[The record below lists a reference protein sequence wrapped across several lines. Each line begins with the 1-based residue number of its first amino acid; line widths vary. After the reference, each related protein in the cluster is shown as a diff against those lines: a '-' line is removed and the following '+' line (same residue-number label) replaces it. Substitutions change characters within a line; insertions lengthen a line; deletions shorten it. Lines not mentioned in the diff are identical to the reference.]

1 MTIPAQVREHGG
13 PNVWDGNVCINF
25 AARFL
30 EALRAGM
37 EEGVLMGIR
46 FEKGGK
52 VVEVFPKEGGTFLT
66 EEFIKWKEQVRNL
79 EG

>member
-1 MTIPAQVREHGG
+1 MAIPAQVRERGG

-30 EALRAGM
+30 EALREVM
-37 EEGVLMGIR
+37 EEGDLMGIR
-46 FEKGGK
+46 FETGGNE
-52 VVEVFPKEGGTFLT
+52 VEVFRKEGGTFLT
-66 EEFIKWKEQVRNL
+66 EDFIQWKEQVGNL

>member
-1 MTIPAQVREHGG
+1 
-13 PNVWDGNVCINF
+13 
-25 AARFL
+25 L